1 MKTKDTYYENSI
13 RIIVFVLTILSRHRN
28 RESIERQDSLRAR
41 KAKTECE
48 FECEFE
54 SECGVW
60 SVECESEVWL
70 NPTPKIEVLKRPA

>member
-1 MKTKDTYYENSI
+1 M
-13 RIIVFVLTILSRHRN
+13 VLTILSRHRN

-48 FECEFE
+48 YEYECECEYECEFECEFE
-54 SECGVW
+54 C
-60 SVECESEVWL
+60 EVWL